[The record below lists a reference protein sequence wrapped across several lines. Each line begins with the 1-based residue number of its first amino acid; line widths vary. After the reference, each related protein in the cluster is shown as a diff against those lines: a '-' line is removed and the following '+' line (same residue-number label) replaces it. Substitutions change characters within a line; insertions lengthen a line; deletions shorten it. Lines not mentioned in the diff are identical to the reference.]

1 MKKQK
6 IFVDSNVIISG
17 TFFPGLES
25 VVLRIVD
32 ADIISADIC
41 YEEVLEVARRKFKN
55 FRIEEKII
63 ALEEVKKSFEGI
75 KIIRENGYKGKMKEA
90 SKFVRGKNDRKVL
103 AAVLA
108 VNSDYF
114 VTGDKHFHTRG
125 VREKVKVVTTRE
137 LLRSLKY
144 V

>member
-17 TFFPGLES
+17 TFFSGLES
-25 VVLRIVD
+25 VVLRLVD
-32 ADIISADIC
+32 VDIISADIC
-41 YEEVLEVARRKFKN
+41 CEEVLEVVRRKFKD
-55 FRIEEKII
+55 FRVETKII

-75 KIIRENGYKGKMKEA
+75 NIIRENRYKGKMKEA
-90 SKFVRGKNDRKVL
+90 SKLVKGKNDRKVL

-108 VNSDYF
+108 VKPDFF
-114 VTGDKHFHTRG
+114 VTGDKHFHTKKL
-125 VREKVKVVTTRE
+125 REKIRVTRTRE

-144 V
+144 I

>member
-1 MKKQK
+1 MKKPK

-25 VVLRIVD
+25 VVLKLVD

-55 FRIEEKII
+55 FRVEAKII

-75 KIIRENGYKGKMKEA
+75 KIIRENMYKGKMKEA
-90 SKFVRGKNDRKVL
+90 SKFVKGKNDRKVL

-108 VNSDYF
+108 VKPDFF
-114 VTGDKHFHTRG
+114 VTRDKHFHTKKLK
-125 VREKVKVVTTRE
+125 EKIRITRTRE
-137 LLRSLKY
+137 LLKSLKY
-144 V
+144 I